1 MGQIEK
7 VYFMCTEIQDKG
19 TKNSVAWVKVVRIK
33 WGFGKPHLK
42 WAKIDLKH
50 R

>member
-19 TKNSVAWVKVVRIK
+19 TKNSVAWVKVVRLK
-33 WGFGKPHLK
+33 WGFGKQ